1 MVNSRLL
8 GPVVHPVEKNSI
20 AIHTEPTPVAMAR
33 EVLSFFHPEPGRRP
47 SGRVAEEVMTRA
59 LYGAILWAM
68 GRRDRWNGPRLWPIG
83 SNLSPTKQA
92 RFSQLLKLPTE
103 SG

>member
-1 MVNSRLL
+1 
-8 GPVVHPVEKNSI
+8 
-20 AIHTEPTPVAMAR
+20 
-33 EVLSFFHPEPGRRP
+33 
-47 SGRVAEEVMTRA
+47 
-59 LYGAILWAM
+59 M

-92 RFSQLLKLPTE
+92 RFSQLLKLPPE